1 MKPFFKRLPVSVSY
15 RDDILLWGIDNLYP
29 QRVEEV
35 INSSPITKSALQVT
49 SDFIN
54 GDGFLT
60 DQQIGEYTFN
70 ELLNLSSLDYATYN
84 AVAILLDVNLDGEI
98 VDCHPVEMKYVRLG
112 APDKSLEIKTI
123 RISVDW
129 EEQLPIALRPKILTY
144 PLWTGKDNA
153 KEMIE
158 TWDVNS
164 QGDFP
169 GFCYLNT
176 PKKKQY
182 PLATVDAVL
191 DSSQSN
197 AEIQVFELSSIQNG
211 FQSAS
216 VIKHQG
222 KIADAA
228 ERMRVENL
236 VQSVRGAENANSI
249 IVWEVP
255 DGFEGDVLE
264 QIPAN
269 DQDKLFE
276 QTNKATV
283 NRIVQSLAIPPS
295 LLGIMPENS
304 FFTMQEINDSYSYF
318 NVRTKNRRTVLGNI
332 FQEIANDS
340 VSPVTLGEII
350 PQKFQ
355 Q

>member
-1 MKPFFKRLPVSVSY
+1 MKPYFKRLPVSVSY
-15 RDDILLWGIDNLYP
+15 RDDILLWGTDNLYP

-35 INSSPITKSALQVT
+35 INSSPITKSALNVT
-49 SDFIN
+49 SDFLN
-54 GDGFLT
+54 GDGFAT
-60 DQQIGEYTFN
+60 DAQLGEYSFN
-70 ELLNLSSLDYATYN
+70 QLLQLSSLDFATYR
-84 AVAILLDVNLDGEI
+84 ACAILLDVNLDGEI
-98 VDCHPVEMKYVRLG
+98 VDAQPVDMKYVRLG
-112 APDKSLEIKTI
+112 APNKELEVKTI
-123 RISVDW
+123 RVSVDW

-144 PLWTGKDNA
+144 PIWEGKDAA
-153 KEMIE
+153 KAMIDS
-158 TWDVNS
+158 WDVNS

-176 PKKKQY
+176 PKKRQY

-222 KIADAA
+222 KIADVE
-228 ERMRVENL
+228 ERRRVENL
-236 VQSVRGAENANSI
+236 VASVRGAENANSI

-304 FFTMQEINDSYSYF
+304 FFTMQEINDSYMYF
-318 NVRTKNRRTVLGNI
+318 NVRTKNQRTILAEI

-340 VSPVTLGEII
+340 ATPVQLGEIV
-350 PQKFQ
+350 PQQFQ
-355 Q
+355 